1 MGTHPIFESDFDCLT
16 EKMSLITDPWDD
28 DDVQVEELDSRFK
41 KIRTVQH
48 RTHSAWNDT
57 SAPNRPALAQV
68 EIKPTVRIMRRDT
81 NPENEQKK
89 PDSPEIAKQTFAQ
102 KEQAYAEARKRILGI
117 TDEPVKQPIRNESSR
132 GRPRGGNRGRNNRD
146 NRNNR
151 EDNRDERNN
160 RNHRNDRYDQNSDDP
175 PKGFAPRG
183 GGGSN
188 RGRGRSNG
196 YRGRGRGRQSHDRET

>member
-1 MGTHPIFESDFDCLT
+1 
-16 EKMSLITDPWDD
+16 MSLITDPWDD
-28 DDVQVEELDSRFK
+28 NDVQVEELDSRFK

-117 TDEPVKQPIRNESSR
+117 TDEPPKQQSTRNESSR
-132 GRPRGGNRGRNNRD
+132 GRPRGGGNNRGRNNRD

-151 EDNRDERNN
+151 NDDRDDRNN
-160 RNHRNDRYDQNSDDP
+160 RNHDRNQRNHDRYDQNHHSDDP
-175 PKGFAPRG
+175 PKGFAPR

>member
-1 MGTHPIFESDFDCLT
+1 
-16 EKMSLITDPWDD
+16 MSLITDPWDD

-117 TDEPVKQPIRNESSR
+117 TDEPPKQPARNESSR
-132 GRPRGGNRGRNNRD
+132 GRPRGGGNNRGRNNRN
-146 NRNNR
+146 NRN
-151 EDNRDERNN
+151 DDRDDRNN
-160 RNHRNDRYDQNSDDP
+160 RNHDRNHRNQDRYDQNNHSEDP
-175 PKGFAPRG
+175 PKGFAPR

>member
-1 MGTHPIFESDFDCLT
+1 
-16 EKMSLITDPWDD
+16 MSLITDPWDD

-117 TDEPVKQPIRNESSR
+117 TDEPPKQPARNESSR
-132 GRPRGGNRGRNNRD
+132 GRPRGGGNNRGRNNRN
-146 NRNNR
+146 NRN
-151 EDNRDERNN
+151 DDRDDRNN
-160 RNHRNDRYDQNSDDP
+160 RNHDRRNQDRYDQNNHSDDP
-175 PKGFAPRG
+175 PKGFAPR

>member
-1 MGTHPIFESDFDCLT
+1 
-16 EKMSLITDPWDD
+16 MSLITDPWDD

-57 SAPNRPALAQV
+57 SAPNRPALTQV

-81 NPENEQKK
+81 NPENEHKK

-117 TDEPVKQPIRNESSR
+117 TDEPPKQPARNESSR
-132 GRPRGGNRGRNNRD
+132 GRPRGGGNNRGRHNRD

-151 EDNRDERNN
+151 NDDRDDRNN
-160 RNHRNDRYDQNSDDP
+160 RNHDRNHRNQDRYDQNNHSDDP

-183 GGGSN
+183 GGSN
-188 RGRGRSNG
+188 RSRGRSNG

>member
-1 MGTHPIFESDFDCLT
+1 
-16 EKMSLITDPWDD
+16 MSLITDPWDD

-57 SAPNRPALAQV
+57 STQNRPALSQV

-81 NPENEQKK
+81 NSENNMKK
-89 PDSPEIAKQTFAQ
+89 SDSPEIAKQTFAQ

-117 TDEPVKQPIRNESSR
+117 TDDPPKQPPVRNESSSR
-132 GRPRGGNRGRNNRD
+132 GRPRGGGNTNRGRNNRD

-151 EDNRDERNN
+151 NDDRDDRNN
-160 RNHRNDRYDQNSDDP
+160 RNQRNDRNHDQNNHADDP

-183 GGGSN
+183 GGTN